1 MAFMALQNWGS
12 VPDWFVAIGTIG
24 AVTVALWS
32 GYRDRRRL
40 EEERKDAIADRA
52 LFRVQQL
59 EEVELR
65 KRSLAAKVTVIAE
78 KTPSGF
84 HPDMGEARQYIDWTV
99 HNGGDEPISMV
110 SVVQRLRE
118 GAPGADTAPTLIGK
132 TWPMI
137 EPGASRTARTAVY
150 HDPQDFEPQREVQFT
165 DGTGQRW
172 QRKEF
177 GALRRITPDD
187 PEKLGIVLLPA

>member
-1 MAFMALQNWGS
+1 MALQNWGS
-12 VPDWFVAIGTIG
+12 VPDWFVAIGTIS
-24 AVTVALWS
+24 AVTVALWL
-32 GYRDRRRL
+32 GRRDRKRL
-40 EEERKDAIADRA
+40 EEERKEAMADRE
-52 LFRVQQL
+52 LFRRQQL
-59 EEVELR
+59 EEAQMR
-65 KRSLAAKVTVIAE
+65 KRNLAAKVTVIAD

-84 HPDMGEARQYIDWTV
+84 HPVMGEPRQYVDWTV

-110 SVVQRLRE
+110 SVVPRLRA
-118 GAPGADTAPTLIGK
+118 GAPGADTAPTMIGQ

-150 HDPQDFEPQREVQFT
+150 NDPQDFEPQREVQFT

-187 PEKLGIVLLPA
+187 PEKLGMVLLRA